1 MLIAEEE
8 EEKEEGGLDPSYA
21 SKPSLSLLGLQQDI
35 SFHNRGKKQQQ
46 QLLLRELTNVR
57 GRRMSSSVSPSWWV
71 HLLQQPRRNEGSICY
86 DKSGFPPSR
95 RRRRRRTNSCVTSLH
110 VALVAIS

>member
-1 MLIAEEE
+1 MLIAEEEE
-8 EEKEEGGLDPSYA
+8 EEKEEGGLNPSYA

-35 SFHNRGKKQQQ
+35 SSDKRGKKQQR

-57 GRRMSSSVSPSWWV
+57 GTRMFSSESPSWWV
-71 HLLQQPRRNEGSICY
+71 RLLQQPRRKEGSICY

-95 RRRRRRTNSCVTSLH
+95 RRRTNSCVTSLH
-110 VALVAIS
+110 VTLVAIS